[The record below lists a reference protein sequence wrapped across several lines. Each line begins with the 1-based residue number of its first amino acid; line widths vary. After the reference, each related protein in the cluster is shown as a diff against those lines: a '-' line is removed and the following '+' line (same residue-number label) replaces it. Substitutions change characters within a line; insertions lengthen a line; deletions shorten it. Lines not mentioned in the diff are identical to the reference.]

1 MKTEILHEI
10 FDGYEIAVLLKEN
23 IIWDVCIRHDA
34 LKDIYTPVSVT
45 LSRHDTSQNAFFA
58 VDSNGNDYI
67 LYGDGFTAGQEISG
81 YIDKF
86 MDDPNKLPVIKV
98 GQAPCSGDSL
108 SIMQYRHGDDIKTI
122 SETGLLE
129 SQDIMA
135 QLQELNENMVHLH
148 DGTRITCNKTAAIHV
163 FDIDKGASTS
173 ATSANFKAAKEIA
186 RQIYLRNISGLMVI
200 DFIRMNEEKLR
211 QDIENKLKKPFI
223 DTPQDVQFYGF
234 SKAGLYEMSR
244 KNNGRGIKDYLNL
257 IF

>member
-1 MKTEILHEI
+1 MKAEILHEA

-58 VDSNGNDYI
+58 VDSSGNDYI

-98 GQAPCSGDSL
+98 GQAPCSGDAL
-108 SIMQYRHGDDIKTI
+108 SIMQYRHGDDIKII

-148 DGTRITCNKTAAIHV
+148 DGTRITCDKTSAMWV
-163 FDIDKGASTS
+163 FDVDKGSDKSASS
-173 ATSANFKAAKEIA
+173 SNFKAAREIA
-186 RQIYLRNISGLMVI
+186 RQIAIQNISGLVVI
-200 DFIRMNEEKLR
+200 DFIRSQNEKLK
-211 QDIENKLKKPFI
+211 QDIENKIKKPFEN
-223 DTPQDVQFYGF
+223 TPKAVQFYGF
-234 SKAGLYEMSR
+234 SQAGLYEMSR
-244 KNNGRGIKDYLNL
+244 KNNGRHIKDYLNL